1 MALPVALV
9 VQGTVAVAGIMIVLA
24 VGAAFGIERRAD
36 LAHLRAQ
43 AFQHV
48 DDDMIVADQD
58 AALVDLRRQVA
69 VAEMPGETREGGGAA
84 AAHFDQVLLGGAHLD
99 EAALLQPEAVA
110 AVQHDGLDEI
120 EQEVEAAIAQHAQ
133 AAAVAVVEQKRD
145 GVAAFARRPV
155 AGTDDFGGALHLP
168 SHQNKKYLWAM
179 GSAVAGS
186 QVRSSPSARTS

>member
-1 MALPVALV
+1 MAVALAMKRPVAM
-9 VQGTVAVAGIMIVLA
+9 AGIVVVLA
-24 VGAAFGIERRAD
+24 IGAAFGIERRAD

-99 EAALLQPEAVA
+99 EATLLQPEAVA
-110 AVQHDGLDEI
+110 A
-120 EQEVEAAIAQHAQ
+120 
-133 AAAVAVVEQKRD
+133 
-145 GVAAFARRPV
+145 
-155 AGTDDFGGALHLP
+155 
-168 SHQNKKYLWAM
+168 
-179 GSAVAGS
+179 
-186 QVRSSPSARTS
+186 